1 MLEQLKKDRLSL
13 DILKYMVLLGDKAII
28 QESLNSV
35 EQQIQ
40 FIAKDEELIRLSP
53 SGEML
58 NGYAFLPPD
67 EKICP
72 TDKIK
77 GLIKYKAI

>member
-53 SGEML
+53 SPHSPSRIRRIE
-58 NGYAFLPPD
+58 
-67 EKICP
+67 
-72 TDKIK
+72 T
-77 GLIKYKAI
+77 

>member
-13 DILKYMVLLGDKAII
+13 DILKYLVLLGDRALI

-40 FIAKDEELIRLSP
+40 YIVKDEELIRLSP
-53 SGEML
+53 SEEML